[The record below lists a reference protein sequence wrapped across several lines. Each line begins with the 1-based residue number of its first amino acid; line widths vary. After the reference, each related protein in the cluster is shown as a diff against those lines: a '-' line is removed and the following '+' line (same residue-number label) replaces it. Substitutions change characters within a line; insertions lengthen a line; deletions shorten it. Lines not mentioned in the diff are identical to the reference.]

1 MQDRK
6 IYELFMMIINNNI
19 INYIYLQTIVNIWIK
34 NIIKVTI

>member
-1 MQDRK
+1 MQDGK